1 MESLF
6 FLIPLSVFI
15 VLVVLIILWRSIF
28 TGQFDNLDAEA
39 KRILEN
45 DDLDQ

>member
-1 MESLF
+1 MESLY

-15 VLVVLIILWRSIF
+15 VLLVLIILWKSIF
-28 TGQFDNLDAEA
+28 SGQFDNLDAEA